1 MVMQRDMTAGTNTK
15 KPKGNFENAI
25 HVFVHEVSK
34 PRTKSVGT
42 FMYSTYW
49 NIPHLPGGGGDSNI
63 CLAGSIVCSL
73 FVFGWENAC
82 ATALIL
88 ISVIGIPLC
97 RRTRHFLGNRVGD
110 ELLHYASCRV
120 EPQDSCSSGTGIS
133 MPVSRGIRAGL
144 QR

>member
-49 NIPHLPGGGGDSNI
+49 NIPHLPGGGGRLQHLPCWQHCVFAVRFRMGKRLCHSPYSN
-63 CLAGSIVCSL
+63 LGDRH
-73 FVFGWENAC
+73 
-82 ATALIL
+82 TAL
-88 ISVIGIPLC
+88 P
-97 RRTRHFLGNRVGD
+97 
-110 ELLHYASCRV
+110 
-120 EPQDSCSSGTGIS
+120 
-133 MPVSRGIRAGL
+133 
-144 QR
+144 